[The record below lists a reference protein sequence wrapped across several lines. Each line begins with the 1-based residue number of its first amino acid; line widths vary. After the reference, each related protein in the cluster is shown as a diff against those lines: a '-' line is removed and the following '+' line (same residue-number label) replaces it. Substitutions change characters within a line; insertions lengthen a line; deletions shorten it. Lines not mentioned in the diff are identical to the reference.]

1 MLYFL
6 THQNR
11 HYLFLAALLLWGA
24 NAQAQ
29 LQPTSKAQQ
38 RAESR
43 RALRDAKRF
52 PAEYKESHLTVT
64 KPELKEGNGGRL
76 AVLEPNDARS
86 SYRFDKSGTPR
97 VSEST
102 RLSLRLRKKDKASI
116 Q

>member
-1 MLYFL
+1 M
-6 THQNR
+6 R
-11 HYLFLAALLLWGA
+11 RYLFLPVLLLWSA
-24 NAQAQ
+24 CATSAYAQ

-52 PAEYKESHLTVT
+52 PAEYKESHLIVT
-64 KPELKEGNGGRL
+64 KPELQEGNGGRL

-86 SYRFDKSGTPR
+86 SYKFDKTGTPR
-97 VSEST
+97 VSESS
-102 RLSLRLRKKDKASI
+102 RLPLRLRRKDKAPI